1 MRLDTAVLNALNIN
15 VAPGEH
21 QLASVVSILNNC
33 HTHQGQRLLNQ
44 WIKQPLMNIQR
55 IG

>member
-1 MRLDTAVLNALNIN
+1 MRLDSAAFKALNIE
-15 VAPGEH
+15 PTLGEDR
-21 QLASVVSILNNC
+21 SMCIIGILNKC

-44 WIKQPLMNIQR
+44 WIKQPLIDSQR